1 MTCYQLPQKI
11 SGLVQGI
18 IFDMDSTLY
27 TNEAYQQFQI
37 DVIIERLAKI
47 KNLSFE
53 EMKTQIDDY
62 RAEWEKTHG
71 GKTSLGNACAAFGIS
86 IEESARWRE
95 ELYHPEDFLSAD
107 IELQKT
113 MELLIQR
120 FSLAIV
126 TNNSVVVAKKTLAVL
141 GIESYFHHV
150 IGLDTTG
157 FSKPHEE
164 PFLRAAKELNL
175 PPEKCISVGDR
186 YDIDLAI
193 PLSLGMGG
201 ILVNG
206 AKDVYQLPLM
216 LRQL

>member
-1 MTCYQLPQKI
+1 MTCYKI
-11 SGLVQGI
+11 PENVRGI

-37 DVIIERLAKI
+37 DVIIERLAAI
-47 KNLSFE
+47 KNLPFDV
-53 EMKTQIDDY
+53 MNAQIKTFRDD
-62 RAEWEKTHG
+62 WEKTHG
-71 GKTSLGNACAAFGIS
+71 RKTSLGNACLAFGVS

-95 ELYHPEDFLSAD
+95 ELYHPENFLSED
-107 IELQKT
+107 MQLQKT
-113 MELLIQR
+113 MEILKR
-120 FSLAIV
+120 HFSLAIV
-126 TNNSVVVAKKTLAVL
+126 TNNSATVAKKTLAVL
-141 GIESYFHHV
+141 GIESFFNHV

-164 PFLRAAKELNL
+164 PFLRAAQEMNIN
-175 PPEKCISVGDR
+175 PEECISIGDR

-206 AKDVYQLPLM
+206 AEDVYELPLF
-216 LRQL
+216 LLKD